1 MAALPAKAGMR
12 SRAGPASRGGPA
24 SSGES
29 VSRPPQAADGK
40 ISVSMHFVRAVL
52 RHTVAAGV
60 DPQQL
65 LRHHRIP
72 PRLLTEPQA
81 RISVQQF
88 ADLQT
93 GTMQAMDDEALGYA
107 REPIPLGT
115 WDMMGHAVINCATLG
130 QALHRYCRFFQLIGR
145 GLAMRLAVDGD
156 AMRLTLDEAATAR
169 GAYLAELSFL
179 NTHRF
184 ACWLVQEELPLR
196 EVSFAHARSAR
207 AGDYRLMFVGNPVSF
222 QQDQHELLLA
232 ASLFGK
238 PILQTPESLRRYL
251 RHPMRAMLTTSY
263 AYSWTA
269 RVREQLRR
277 DLEDLPELTDVA
289 ARLGLHPQTLRRR
302 LAGEG
307 STFKQIKSDIRRDTA
322 LHFLGKRNLSVEE
335 VAHRSGFSEASAFI
349 RAFKSWTGLTPY
361 SYRKGL

>member
-1 MAALPAKAGMR
+1 VNRRTQG
-12 SRAGPASRGGPA
+12 
-24 SSGES
+24 
-29 VSRPPQAADGK
+29 ADGK

-52 RHTVAAGV
+52 RHTLAVGV
-60 DPQQL
+60 DPQDL

-93 GTMQAMDDEALGYA
+93 GTMRAMNDEALGYA
-107 REPIPLGT
+107 RAPVPLGT
-115 WDMMGHAVINCATLG
+115 WDMMCHAVINSGTLG
-130 QALHRYCRFFQLIGR
+130 QALHRYCRFFQLIDR
-145 GLAMRLAVDGD
+145 GLAMFLELDGD
-156 AMRLTLDEAATAR
+156 DVRLVLNGDAAGR

-196 EVSFAHARSAR
+196 EVRFAHARSAR

-222 QQDQHELLLA
+222 EQNHHELHLA
-232 ASLFGK
+232 ASLLDK

-269 RVREQLRR
+269 KVREQLRVE
-277 DLEDLPELTDVA
+277 LEDLPELVAVA

-302 LAGEG
+302 LSAEG

>member
-1 MAALPAKAGMR
+1 MNRQA
-12 SRAGPASRGGPA
+12 
-24 SSGES
+24 
-29 VSRPPQAADGK
+29 QAAAGK

-52 RHTVAAGV
+52 RHTLTAGV
-60 DPQQL
+60 DPQDL
-65 LRHHRIP
+65 LRYHRIP

-107 REPIPLGT
+107 RAPVPLGT
-115 WDMMGHAVINCATLG
+115 WDMMCHAVINAGTLG
-130 QALHRYCRFFQLIGR
+130 QALHRYCRFFQLIDR
-145 GLAMRLAVDGD
+145 GLAMYLELDGD
-156 AMRLTLDEAATAR
+156 AVRLTLDDDATKR

-184 ACWLVQEELPLR
+184 VCWLVQEELPLR
-196 EVSFAHARSAR
+196 EVRFAHARSAR

-222 QQDQHELLLA
+222 EQDRHELHLA
-232 ASLFGK
+232 ASLLDK

-263 AYSWTA
+263 SYSWTA
-269 RVREQLRR
+269 KVREQLRR
-277 DLEDLPELTDVA
+277 ELEDLPELVAVA

-302 LAGEG
+302 LSSEG

-361 SYRKGL
+361 AYRKGL